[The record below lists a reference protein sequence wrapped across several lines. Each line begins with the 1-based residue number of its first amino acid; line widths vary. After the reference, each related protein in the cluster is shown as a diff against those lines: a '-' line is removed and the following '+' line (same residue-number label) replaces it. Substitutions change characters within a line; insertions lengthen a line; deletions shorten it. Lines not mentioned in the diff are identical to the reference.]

1 MSFLQLKFTRL
12 WSMLGGAFLTMATL
26 TTMMHKVRLWVFIV
40 ASKQEV
46 QRTNGLSPPAGS
58 EHAHKKPKRLY
69 KQTNKQVSNYTYM
82 RSIVKRAEVRL
93 GFLNA

>member
-1 MSFLQLKFTRL
+1 
-12 WSMLGGAFLTMATL
+12 MLGGAFLTMATL

-46 QRTNGLSPPAGS
+46 QWTNGLSPAGS

-93 GFLNA
+93 RF